1 MIICLLENF
10 LHGCKPER
18 TVNDPK
24 NYPDICPQKMG
35 INSKMEGLRSQ

>member
-24 NYPDICPQKMG
+24 NYLDICPQKMG